1 MEKNGNREKQRRRPP
16 KKLTPFR
23 KYPLLQRC
31 SVILSWIVVITT
43 AYKVKTSSA
52 KIKPNEIPKTSS
64 LPNALIDQNV
74 ELNEVKK
81 YFQKKACDKL
91 TRLIVPKQV

>member
-1 MEKNGNREKQRRRPP
+1 MEKNGNREKQRKTPL

-23 KYPLLQRC
+23 KYPLREHC
-31 SVILSWIVVITT
+31 SVILSWIGVITS

-74 ELNEVKK
+74 ELIEVKK
-81 YFQKKACDKL
+81 YFHKKAWDKL